1 MPTAKPDVAAERYVP
16 CPACGAPSLFAAS
29 NRWRPFC
36 SPRCAGV
43 DLGAWASES
52 YRVAAPPAIEDDAE
66 GDATE
71 RGH

>member
-1 MPTAKPDVAAERYVP
+1 MLVSPASPTPRRVP
-16 CPACGAPSLFAAS
+16 CPSCGQPSVFAPA

-52 YRVAAPPAIEDDAE
+52 YRVEAPPPSDDLTDSDPPE
-66 GDATE
+66 P
-71 RGH
+71 RH